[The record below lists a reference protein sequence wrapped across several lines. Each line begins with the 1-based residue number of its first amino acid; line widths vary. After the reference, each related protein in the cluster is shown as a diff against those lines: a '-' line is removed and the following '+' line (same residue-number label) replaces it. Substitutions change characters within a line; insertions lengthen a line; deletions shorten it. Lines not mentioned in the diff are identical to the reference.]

1 MYLLTRLQKAKQL
14 KMNKIGLIIQ
24 REYLTRVRKKSFLVM
39 SILGPFLIAGLMML
53 ILWMGMAENDNQ
65 KLLVIDDLRPAF
77 SAIVKKSDSKL
88 AFEYVDITLEQGKM
102 MLLESNYTAVLHIPH
117 NILHANTAQL
127 FFEKQP
133 SIMVQRHIENKVESI
148 VESLKLK
155 QYQIDKD
162 DFYSVKTN
170 FKLNT
175 IRFKETGEEEEV
187 TYEKALVGFVFS
199 LFIYLFIFLYGVQV
213 MRGVIEEKTSR
224 IVEIIISSVKPFE
237 LMLGKIIG
245 VAMVG
250 LTQFLIWTILTFA
263 AVNVG
268 QSVLFDI
275 NYGTQNLSSM
285 QMTTEMAKE
294 LKTDKEFS
302 TKDVISPDNILF
314 RINWPLML
322 GMFLFYFLGGYL
334 LYSALFA
341 AVGAIV
347 DNETDTQQFIVP
359 ISLPLILAYAMSSII
374 IQNPD
379 GPAAFWFSIIP
390 FTSPVVMVVRI
401 AMGVGAGAIWEILLS
416 MLLLIITFIGVTW
429 FAGRIYRVGILMYG
443 KKASYKEIWKWLR
456 H

>member
-1 MYLLTRLQKAKQL
+1 
-14 KMNKIGLIIQ
+14 
-24 REYLTRVRKKSFLVM
+24 
-39 SILGPFLIAGLMML
+39 
-53 ILWMGMAENDNQ
+53 
-65 KLLVIDDLRPAF
+65 
-77 SAIVKKSDSKL
+77 
-88 AFEYVDITLEQGKM
+88 
-102 MLLESNYTAVLHIPH
+102 
-117 NILHANTAQL
+117 
-127 FFEKQP
+127 
-133 SIMVQRHIENKVESI
+133 
-148 VESLKLK
+148 
-155 QYQIDKD
+155 
-162 DFYSVKTN
+162 
-170 FKLNT
+170 
-175 IRFKETGEEEEV
+175 
-187 TYEKALVGFVFS
+187 
-199 LFIYLFIFLYGVQV
+199 
-213 MRGVIEEKTSR
+213 
-224 IVEIIISSVKPFE
+224 
-237 LMLGKIIG
+237 
-245 VAMVG
+245 MVG
-250 LTQFLIWTILTFA
+250 LTQFLIWAILTFT

-268 QSVLFDI
+268 QAVLFDI

-294 LKTDKEFS
+294 LNTDKEFS
-302 TKDVISPDNILF
+302 TKDVLSPDNILF

-401 AMGVGAGAIWEILLS
+401 AMGVGAGAIWEIILS